1 MFNLF
6 YYQKDHEN
14 VESEQKVQN
23 FEPPIHYVVEQK
35 VAIQGIKM
43 SKGIESILI
52 TKQEIVVVP
61 IAEPTIAQGVSM
73 VVKVRYNEPK
83 LNQQSGNII
92 KGISRD

>member
-1 MFNLF
+1 
-6 YYQKDHEN
+6 
-14 VESEQKVQN
+14 
-23 FEPPIHYVVEQK
+23 
-35 VAIQGIKM
+35 M